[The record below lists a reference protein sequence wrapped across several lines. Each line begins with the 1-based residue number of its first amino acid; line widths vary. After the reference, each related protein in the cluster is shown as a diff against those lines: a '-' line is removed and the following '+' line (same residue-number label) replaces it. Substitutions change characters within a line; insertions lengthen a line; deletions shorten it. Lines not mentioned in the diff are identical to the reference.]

1 MFRKIA
7 GISLMCLCTI
17 VLTTCKQETVAT
29 RLQHNVLQANIE
41 GTKLFG
47 YNPDLELVPTTSPDH
62 TTITISAHG
71 YGSNKKRGIN
81 LAKYAPLAGHIL
93 TLNLP
98 DYDCIERKLKV
109 VTHGTINEILPFLY
123 AVNTALRAGADRI
136 NLYGFSAGGGV
147 IVNTLGILNS
157 NRFDNELLSIGISEH
172 DKRTMLKAIENG
184 VVLLDVPLKS
194 MEEIIHGR
202 GRTAELDY
210 IAGQYK
216 ENNLRPIDSLDA
228 LKGLKLKIVLYFE
241 NPDEIIYNNDDAEF
255 IQRLKKAN
263 SLGITRV
270 AVGTNGGHNRWHKEL
285 WQEYVRLY

>member
-29 RLQHNVLQANIE
+29 RLQSNILQANIE

-47 YNPDLELVPTTSPDH
+47 YNPDLELIPTKSPDD
-62 TTITISAHG
+62 TLITVSAHG

-81 LAKYAPLAGHIL
+81 LAEYAPLTGHIL

-98 DYDCIERKLKV
+98 DHDCLKRKLNV
-109 VTHGTINEILPFLY
+109 VTHGTIHEILPFLY
-123 AVNTALRAGADRI
+123 AINIALHAGADRI

-147 IVNTLGILNS
+147 VVNALGILNS
-157 NRFDNELLSIGISEH
+157 TRFDNELFKIGITEH
-172 DKRTMLKAIENG
+172 DKQTMLRAIEQG
-184 VVLLDVPLKS
+184 VVLLEVPLKS

-202 GRTAELDY
+202 GASAELEY

-216 ENNLRPIDSLDA
+216 QNNLRPIDTLA
-228 LKGLKLKIVLYFE
+228 LLKGLKLDIIVYFE
-241 NPDEIIYNNDDAEF
+241 NPDDILYNDDDEAYIEK
-255 IQRLKKAN
+255 LKEAN
-263 SLGITRV
+263 ILGTTKVIF
-270 AVGTNGGHNRWHKEL
+270 GSNGGHNRWHSQL
-285 WQEYVRLY
+285 WDEYVRLR